1 MWVFTISFLS
11 FYLFNLASKTIML
24 IDYNVVFAFVFIT
37 VVIISLVTF
46 DRDSCEKGKKSS
58 WSGVIVPALR
68 RAIFWSAIVLFL
80 SVQLSSQ
87 VYIVTDG
94 KKFRSAR
101 ALCWYRTPD
110 GKRHSLAPSCSYLYN
125 MSSQFVCLT
134 DHSWT
139 LGSGCKRVK
148 QELVVD
154 MYAPTSF
161 TKVVK
166 DPDFIFHKPTDTYD
180 DRRVSSFRTEVDYMP
195 KVVVADQ
202 GVDIDDND
210 HDYIYDNEDV
220 NVYDNL
226 FDIEDE
232 YVF

>member
-1 MWVFTISFLS
+1 
-11 FYLFNLASKTIML
+11 ML

-37 VVIISLVTF
+37 VAIISLGALGG
-46 DRDSCEKGKKSS
+46 DSYERGKTNS
-58 WSGVIVPALR
+58 WSGVIFPTVRKAVFWA
-68 RAIFWSAIVLFL
+68 AIALFL
-80 SVQLSSQ
+80 SAQLSSQ

-94 KKFRSAR
+94 KKFRSSR
-101 ALCWYRTPD
+101 ALFWYRTPD

-202 GVDIDDND
+202 GVDVDDND
-210 HDYIYDNEDV
+210 YGDIYDNEDV
-220 NVYDNL
+220 NVYDDL

-232 YVF
+232 YEF